1 MDIQGISTTQI
12 VTVGIFLFGLFA
24 LKIFVTK
31 NKSRLPVSWKTN
43 NRIQVIE
50 EKALST
56 SEKLR
61 IVSVDSN
68 QFLIISNRGKKSSL
82 IPLPLLQK
90 ANSSRVDQEYPNKEN
105 KQIKNPIR
113 EGMNRAINSPT
124 TRASENN
131 RESHQLS
138 KAIKTAREMNPAVSY
153 NK

>member
-1 MDIQGISTTQI
+1 MDMQGISATQI
-12 VTVGIFLFGLFA
+12 ITVGIFLFGLFA

-31 NKSRLPVSWKTN
+31 NKSRLPGSWKTN

-50 EKALST
+50 EKTLST

-61 IVSVDSN
+61 IVSVDTD
-68 QFLIISNRGKKSSL
+68 QFLIISNKGKKSTL
-82 IPLPLLQK
+82 IPLPLVQK
-90 ANSSRVDQEYPNKEN
+90 ANVSQAGQEYLYKEN

-113 EGMNRAINSPT
+113 EGMNSAVNSP
-124 TRASENN
+124 AKSPSENN

-138 KAIKTAREMNPAVSY
+138 RAIKTAREMNPAVSY

>member
-1 MDIQGISTTQI
+1 MDIQGISASQI
-12 VTVGIFLFGLFA
+12 ITVGIFLFGLFA

-31 NKSRLPVSWKTN
+31 NKSRLPGSWKAN
-43 NRIQVIE
+43 NRIKVIE
-50 EKALST
+50 EKALSA

-61 IVSVDSN
+61 IVSVDTN
-68 QFLIISNRGKKSSL
+68 QFLIISNKGKKSSL
-82 IPLPLLQK
+82 IPLSSFQK
-90 ANSSRVDQEYPNKEN
+90 ASASLADQEYPNKEN

-124 TRASENN
+124 KSPSQNN

-138 KAIKTAREMNPAVSY
+138 RAIQTAREMNPAVSY

>member
-1 MDIQGISTTQI
+1 MDMQGISATQI
-12 VTVGIFLFGLFA
+12 ITVGIFLFGLFA

-31 NKSRLPVSWKTN
+31 NKSRLPGNWKTN

-50 EKALST
+50 EKALSA

-61 IVSVDSN
+61 IVSVDTD
-68 QFLIISNRGKKSSL
+68 QFLIVSNKGKKSSL
-82 IPLPLLQK
+82 IPLPLVQK
-90 ANSSRVDQEYPNKEN
+90 ANVSQAGQEYLNNEN

-124 TRASENN
+124 KSPSENN

-138 KAIKTAREMNPAVSY
+138 RAIKTAREMNPAVSY

>member
-1 MDIQGISTTQI
+1 MDIQGISASQI
-12 VTVGIFLFGLFA
+12 ITVGIFLFGLFA

-31 NKSRLPVSWKTN
+31 NKSRLPGSWKTN

-50 EKALST
+50 EKTLST

-61 IVSVDSN
+61 IVSVDTD
-68 QFLIISNRGKKSSL
+68 QFLIISNKGKKSTL
-82 IPLPLLQK
+82 IPLPLVQK
-90 ANSSRVDQEYPNKEN
+90 ANVSQAGQEYLYKEN

-113 EGMNRAINSPT
+113 EGMNRTINSPT
-124 TRASENN
+124 KSPSESN

>member
-1 MDIQGISTTQI
+1 MDIQGISASQI
-12 VTVGIFLFGLFA
+12 ITVGIFLFGLLA

-31 NKSRLPVSWKTN
+31 NKSRLPGSWKAN
-43 NRIQVIE
+43 NRIKVIE

-61 IVSVDSN
+61 IVSVDSS
-68 QFLIISNRGKKSSL
+68 QFLIISNKGKKSSL

-90 ANSSRVDQEYPNKEN
+90 ANVSRADQEYPNKEN

-113 EGMNRAINSPT
+113 EGMKRAINSPNT
-124 TRASENN
+124 IPHEKN

-138 KAIKTAREMNPAVSY
+138 RAIKTAREMNPAVSY